1 MTQTTSSDAATAKP
15 LSAPQS
21 PSFKLGRD
29 AFKLI
34 HRYRTSADPKTYA
47 VWFEYVAGKNQNLV
61 SALDQILG
69 QKRGITSV
77 ELNQLYEQWLR
88 ESDGSDQLRDISQAI
103 EAKVA
108 GAQSLVT
115 DAISSADQYVAN
127 MDDAKARLPKTS
139 SPDEIIQALD
149 EIIDHTQSTQDSA
162 QKIQV
167 ALQST
172 HDEIT
177 QLNSKVGHF
186 RENLMRDRLTKLINR
201 PEFEARLAESSQ
213 EALANGYSLTVMV
226 VSVKNMQDLCL
237 TAGMDISEFIVKSLS
252 GILAKSVGDTGVC
265 ARFAGTELAVML
277 PKSPYADAANLA
289 RAVIDELD
297 QFKIV
302 KKPSDDL
309 VGYIKCAF
317 GGAALQPGLSPSDL
331 IEIATEQA
339 SQAKFSASSD
349 VKFSLRNHKVA

>member
-1 MTQTTSSDAATAKP
+1 MSSSSSDA
-15 LSAPQS
+15 LSGKTLSPALS
-21 PSFKLGRD
+21 PSFKIGRE

-34 HRYRTSADPKTYA
+34 HRYRTSADPQTYA
-47 VWFEYVAGKNQNLV
+47 VWYEYVSRKNLKLV
-61 SALDQILG
+61 AALDDILAH
-69 QKRGITSV
+69 KRGITSV
-77 ELNQLYEQWLR
+77 ELDQIYEHWIR
-88 ESDGSDQLRDISQAI
+88 ESDGSEKLQDISQAI

-115 DAISSADQYVAN
+115 DAISSADQYVAT
-127 MDDAKARLPKTS
+127 MDDAKSRLPKTS
-139 SPDEIIQALD
+139 SPDEILQALD
-149 EIIDHTQSTQDSA
+149 EIIDNTQASQESA

-177 QLNSKVGHF
+177 QLNSRVGQF
-186 RENLMRDRLTKLINR
+186 REDLMRDRLTKLINR
-201 PEFEARLAESSQ
+201 PKFEELLEESSK

-226 VSVKNMQDLCL
+226 VNVKNMRDLCL
-237 TAGMDISEFIVKSLS
+237 TAGMDISEFILKSLS
-252 GILAKSVGDTGVC
+252 GILSKAVGETGMC
-265 ARFAGTELAVML
+265 ARFAGSELAVML

-289 RAVIDELD
+289 RKVIDELD

-302 KKPSDDL
+302 KKPGDEL
-309 VGYIKCAF
+309 VGYIECAF
-317 GGAALQPGLSPSDL
+317 GGAALQAGLSPADL
-331 IEIATEQA
+331 IQIATEQA

>member
-1 MTQTTSSDAATAKP
+1 MTGPASSAA
-15 LSAPQS
+15 QS

-34 HRYRTSADPKTYA
+34 HRYRTSADPKTYT
-47 VWFEYVAGKNQNLV
+47 VWFEYVSRKNQNLV
-61 SALDQILG
+61 AALDDILG

-77 ELNQLYEQWLR
+77 ELNQLYDQFIQDT
-88 ESDGSDQLRDISQAI
+88 DGTDRLQDISEAI

-127 MDDAKARLPKTS
+127 MDHAKARLPKTS

-149 EIIDHTQSTQDSA
+149 DIIDQTQNTQDSA

-177 QLNSKVGHF
+177 QLNSKVGQF
-186 RENLMRDRLTKLINR
+186 RENLMRDRLTQLINR
-201 PEFEARLAESSQ
+201 PKFEALLEDHSKQ
-213 EALANGYSLTVMV
+213 ALANGYSLTVMV
-226 VSVKNMQDLCL
+226 VNVKNIQDLCL

-252 GILAKSVGDTGVC
+252 GILAKVVGDIGVC
-265 ARFAGTELAVML
+265 ARFGGTDLAVML

-289 RAVIDELD
+289 RSVIDELD

-317 GGAALQPGLSPSDL
+317 GGAALQPGLNPADL
-331 IEIATEQA
+331 IEIATEQC

-349 VKFSLRNHKVA
+349 VKFSLRAHKVA

>member
-1 MTQTTSSDAATAKP
+1 MTRSGSSDSSTGNT
-15 LSAPQS
+15 LSSAQS
-21 PSFKLGRD
+21 PTFKLGRD

-47 VWFEYVAGKNQNLV
+47 VWFEYVSRKNQDLV
-61 SALDQILG
+61 TAIDEILAH
-69 QKRGITSV
+69 KHGITSV
-77 ELNQLYEQWLR
+77 ELNQLYEQWVR
-88 ESDGSDQLRDISQAI
+88 EGDGSDQLRDISQAI

-177 QLNSKVGHF
+177 QLNSKVGQF

-201 PEFEARLAESSQ
+201 PEFEALLAESSK

-226 VSVKNMQDLCL
+226 VSVKNIQDLCL
-237 TAGMDISEFIVKSLS
+237 SAGMDISEFIVKSLS
-252 GILAKSVGDTGVC
+252 GILAKTVGDIGVC
-265 ARFAGTELAVML
+265 ARFAGTDLAVML

-289 RAVIDELD
+289 RNVIEELD

-317 GGAALQPGLSPSDL
+317 GGAALQAGLSPADL